1 MKSKIK
7 KKWQQYQ
14 PQTYIHCTVQN
25 FQSFVGL
32 LSKLHLLKPSTVTDD
47 SIIICNVL
55 MSN

>member
-47 SIIICNVL
+47 SNYYI
-55 MSN
+55 